1 MGLARSPHFA
11 GFMDDMHPQ
20 LRPPVSEGEI
30 LADKYRVDKVIG
42 VGGMGVVVA
51 ATHVEL
57 DQKVALKFL
66 LPHAAASPSHVERF
80 LREGKAAV
88 RLRSEH
94 VARVLDVGRMADGVP
109 YIVMEYLEGRDLSG
123 TVKERGALPIEEAVG
138 YVLQTCD
145 AVAEAHSAKIV
156 HRDLKPDNLFV
167 TARNDGNPLVK
178 VLDFGISKTLDTTAA
193 SLTQTDSMVGSP
205 AYMSPEQMRSSKNV
219 DERSDIWSLG
229 VILFELLTG
238 RLPYIAESLPALA
251 FKLAEEAPPS
261 PKQFRPDLPDGLEKV
276 VMKCLE
282 RDREKR
288 MPDVGQLALALE
300 PYASHADKDLVRK
313 VLVILSAPARPPQG
327 SVPEV
332 VVVKSNPHLVTG
344 GWGTTHAASSPM
356 KKKASR
362 LPLVLVGA
370 GAMMLG
376 VGIVAQRTL
385 WNGTSKPGAAP
396 EASQVA
402 STPATNVVGAPPS
415 TSTNEATPPPTNT
428 AAPSTP
434 SASAAPTA
442 TLATTAATHVGV
454 GRPRASASA
463 TPAATNATTAAP
475 PASTAPPTPTATP
488 SAKPTS
494 TTDNNGFIRERQ

>member
-1 MGLARSPHFA
+1 
-11 GFMDDMHPQ
+11 MDDLHPQ
-20 LRPPVSEGEI
+20 LRPPVREGEV
-30 LADKYRVDKVIG
+30 LAEKYRVDKVIG
-42 VGGMGVVVA
+42 MGGMGVVVA
-51 ATHVEL
+51 ATHVDL

-94 VARVLDVGRMADGVP
+94 VARVLDVGRMQDGVP

-123 TVKERGALPIEEAVG
+123 TVKERGALPVEEAVG
-138 YVLQTCD
+138 YVLQASD
-145 AVAEAHSAKIV
+145 AVAEAHAAKIV

-261 PKQFRPDLPDGLEKV
+261 PRQFRPDIPEGLEKV

-282 RDREKR
+282 RDRDKR
-288 MPDVGQLALALE
+288 LPDIGQLALALE
-300 PYASHADKDLVRK
+300 PYASHSDKDLVRK
-313 VLVILSAPARPPQG
+313 ILVILSSPARPPQG

-332 VVVKSNPHLVTG
+332 VVVKSNPNLLTG
-344 GWGTTHAASSPM
+344 GWGTTHAATSPL
-356 KKKASR
+356 KKKAASR
-362 LPLVLVGA
+362 LPIILVGA
-370 GAMMLG
+370 GALMLG
-376 VGIVAQRTL
+376 MGIVAQRSFSSSSAKATARSL
-385 WNGTSKPGAAP
+385 KTRAKTPGEP
-396 EASQVA
+396 FD
-402 STPATNVVGAPPS
+402 PGCATPS
-415 TSTNEATPPPTNT
+415 TSTAFGGCG
-428 AAPSTP
+428 
-434 SASAAPTA
+434 AS
-442 TLATTAATHVGV
+442 
-454 GRPRASASA
+454 
-463 TPAATNATTAAP
+463 
-475 PASTAPPTPTATP
+475 
-488 SAKPTS
+488 
-494 TTDNNGFIRERQ
+494 